1 MSCIYEVDFTIN
13 FETHDHIE
21 KGTVYVYDYD
31 VARYEDGTETIV
43 TTKEDAEVCACN
55 YYEHNP
61 EDRMV
66 SIPSWILDSE
76 EGVGDTC
83 FDVVETRA
91 V

>member
-1 MSCIYEVDFTIN
+1 MSRIYEVDFTIN

-31 VARYEDGTETIV
+31 IAYYEDGTERKV
-43 TTKEDAEVCACN
+43 TTEEDAEVCAYN

-66 SIPSWILDSE
+66 SIPSWIWESE
-76 EGVGDTC
+76 NGVGDTC
-83 FDVVETRA
+83 FDVVETRP